1 VQNDEVTLSA
11 FSISEG
17 VASFAFQT
25 TSHVMRPAMQQIE
38 IQEYAQ
44 QLFETHGDK
53 AVVVAAKKARSFEEG
68 GNSKEAKTWRHIEA
82 ALKLMRGPKES

>member
-1 VQNDEVTLSA
+1 
-11 FSISEG
+11 
-17 VASFAFQT
+17 
-25 TSHVMRPAMQQIE
+25 MQQIE

-53 AVVVAAKKARSFEEG
+53 AVVVAANKARSFEEG